1 MKKLLPLLL
10 LAAATASCTRRP
22 VISGRIEGLTN
33 DTLIVVSCKIAD
45 MPDLSDDLDSRIR
58 YDTILARQGR
68 LTFDIPVEVP
78 TQFIISPAQ
87 LLETVHGRRYFT
99 RTSDI
104 RLFLDKGEHVVLKGR
119 IDSSVF
125 NCTIEGTR
133 LNRELSR
140 NKQQDLPLSVEM
152 DRLQNSMEGKPRA
165 EQERIFREFEQIA
178 ERQRLRRTE
187 YAMANPNSPVAAYY
201 LTYAPFDSLE
211 HYYAKLGEKARN
223 SIFKPLIDHLRLRA
237 DKYCKVQAAKAG
249 TAPGM
254 PAPEFVLRDA
264 DGKEFALSSLRGRYV
279 VLDFWG
285 SWCGWCIKGFPRMK
299 ACYER
304 YKDKLE
310 IVGIACNDTPEK
322 WREAIGRHGLPWVH
336 VINPRNAAP
345 GDDVTV
351 RYAVEGYPTK
361 IVIDPEGRIAARFV
375 GESEEFYDKLAEMLE

>member
-33 DTLIVVSCKIAD
+33 DTLIVQWGAIEAIPAKE
-45 MPDLSDDLDSRIR
+45 LHR
-58 YDTILARQGR
+58 DTVVVRKGR
-68 LTFDIPVEVP
+68 FTFDAQIKKPCFFSIRPLQAVIPIRGGYKWYSSV
-78 TQFIISPAQ
+78 
-87 LLETVHGRRYFT
+87 
-99 RTSDI
+99 SDI
-104 RLFLDKGEHVVLKGR
+104 HFTLDRGERVAIRAKV
-119 IDSSVF
+119 DSIY
-125 NCTIEGTR
+125 TDYT
-133 LNRELSR
+133 LSGESPNTEWSR
-140 NKQQDLPLSVEM
+140 F
-152 DRLQNSMEGKPRA
+152 RA
-165 EQERIFREFEQIA
+165 EQLPLHIA
-178 ERQRLRRTE
+178 YTRL
-187 YAMANPNSPVAAYY
+187 
-201 LTYAPFDSLE
+201 SLRADTVLSAE
-211 HYYAKLGEKARN
+211 ETNALSE
-223 SIFKPLIDHLRLRA
+223 RLRA
-237 DKYCKVQAAKAG
+237 LSGKIIGAVTEYIRENPCETLSGYLLADIPTDSVLSCFTLLDERVRTSRFAPLIAHAVGKGEARQRSLEARKK

>member
-87 LLETVHGRRYFT
+87 LLETFHGRRCFT

-223 SIFKPLIDHLRLRA
+223 SIFKPLIDHQRLRA
-237 DKYCKVQAAKAG
+237 DKYCKEPPPACR
-249 TAPGM
+249 PRNSCSGM
-254 PAPEFVLRDA
+254 PTERSSPSRRCADDTSCSTSGEAGA
-264 DGKEFALSSLRGRYV
+264 DGASRDS
-279 VLDFWG
+279 
-285 SWCGWCIKGFPRMK
+285 
-299 ACYER
+299 
-304 YKDKLE
+304 
-310 IVGIACNDTPEK
+310 
-322 WREAIGRHGLPWVH
+322 
-336 VINPRNAAP
+336 P
-345 GDDVTV
+345 G
-351 RYAVEGYPTK
+351 
-361 IVIDPEGRIAARFV
+361 
-375 GESEEFYDKLAEMLE
+375 

>member
-10 LAAATASCTRRP
+10 LAAATASCIRRP

-87 LLETVHGRRYFT
+87 LLETFHGRRCFT

-165 EQERIFREFEQIA
+165 EHERIFREFEQIA

-187 YAMANPNSPVAAYY
+187 YAMANPNSPIAAYY

-223 SIFKPLIDHLRLRA
+223 SIFKPLIDHQRLQRLGMGGVVEHPVFLA
-237 DKYCKVQAAKAG
+237 LEMAVQAG
-249 TAPGM
+249 PDGLGLGRPGITAHQIVQADVVKVRNSDQRGSGDGNLAELIFGIGRLPD
-254 PAPEFVLRDA
+254 PEFRRQGL
-264 DGKEFALSSLRGRYV
+264 L
-279 VLDFWG
+279 
-285 SWCGWCIKGFPRMK
+285 
-299 ACYER
+299 
-304 YKDKLE
+304 LE
-310 IVGIACNDTPEK
+310 IMVLPQISQTCEHEISPPFIPYNTPNTTVQK
-322 WREAIGRHGLPWVH
+322 SRIRTKDLRRLP
-336 VINPRNAAP
+336 P
-345 GDDVTV
+345 
-351 RYAVEGYPTK
+351 
-361 IVIDPEGRIAARFV
+361 
-375 GESEEFYDKLAEMLE
+375 